1 MLNKVL
7 LRIKQ
12 NKNRAGVSI
21 RITQI
26 KKGAIIRPS
35 KKDSA
40 RDLSHKAEF
49 VGPKGH
55 VKILLGAIFIR

>member
-1 MLNKVL
+1 MLDKVL

-12 NKNRAGVSI
+12 NKNRGGVSI

-35 KKDSA
+35 KKDPA

-49 VGPKGH
+49 VGPNGH
-55 VKILLGAIFIR
+55 VKNFIRCYFY